1 MKNYSD
7 SPMAPACRRAKCGF
21 ALIELLVVTSQ
32 HCRHFIHNSCFAS
45 AKTFSLFL
53 KGEWGLGKGE
63 NLFSREKKFSPFPKN
78 AFTLIELLVV
88 IAIIAILAAMLLPAL
103 QQSRATAR
111 KTVCKNNMKQ
121 SHTAFTMYT
130 AENKDYFP
138 PSHIAPAAQK
148 KLYWSDIIADYLG
161 KSSINADGYK
171 VLADRNSLTAI
182 NKCPEA
188 HELRNW
194 QTNYDRPTIGIN
206 QLGPYFG
213 GLWTGPET
221 RYVAAYKMS
230 KVTMPGKTWVF
241 TDVHSNS
248 ATSSILFYLARTS
261 FTSGLSYVVWP
272 HNGFAN
278 ITWLDG
284 HTSESPI
291 GMETFDCATTD
302 VGVAHPYLV
311 MWK

>member
-1 MKNYSD
+1 
-7 SPMAPACRRAKCGF
+7 
-21 ALIELLVVTSQ
+21 
-32 HCRHFIHNSCFAS
+32 
-45 AKTFSLFL
+45 
-53 KGEWGLGKGE
+53 
-63 NLFSREKKFSPFPKN
+63 
-78 AFTLIELLVV
+78 
-88 IAIIAILAAMLLPAL
+88 MLLPAL

>member
-1 MKNYSD
+1 MPKS
-7 SPMAPACRRAKCGF
+7 AHTAF
-21 ALIELLVVTSQ
+21 TLIELPGVTLRLF
-32 HCRHFIHNSCFAS
+32 RHFTHAVFAS
-45 AKTFSLFL
+45 AKTYSLFL
-53 KGEWGLGKGE
+53 KRREGCGERGIIEADG
-63 NLFSREKKFSPFPKN
+63 RPFPGKRSFFSLP
-78 AFTLIELLVV
+78 AAHFTLIELLVV

-188 HELRNW
+188 HELRKM

-241 TDVHSNS
+241 TDVHSDS